1 MQGQRTFRAGGPFEG
16 IDFLSIHS
24 RLSRWSASRDSPDQ
38 TGNRGPAADFT
49 DHALDEMDAEGETR
63 ESVASALKRAS
74 SVTLQENG
82 RWRVHGEGLTVIL
95 QVDDAAV
102 IVWTVF
108 AG

>member
-1 MQGQRTFRAGGPFEG
+1 MLEGPSRGLTFCQFTLG
-16 IDFLSIHS
+16 
-24 RLSRWSASRDSPDQ
+24 SPDGARRAIRLIKQ
-38 TGNRGPAADFT
+38 ATADRRLIFT

-63 ESVASALKRAS
+63 ESVASALKRAN